1 MAREAALAVGFG
13 AAAGLLFLSLLSGSP
28 LAMVLV
34 NLTQLPLFLAGLM
47 LGPHAA
53 AIAGAAGALG
63 TLTATSINGALFF
76 ALGYAAPVVLVS
88 WQALRWRA
96 DATGTVW
103 WYPPGRLVAWLVGV
117 ALASIGVGA
126 VLTLGHEGGYEGA
139 VRAVLDEQL
148 AAFMGAGDR
157 NAQMATAMAAIFP
170 GIGAATWMFL
180 TAANGAL
187 AQRLLVWWRKN
198 LRPTPDMVEIE
209 LPRWIGLAFIVALAV
224 ALLLTGTPAYL
235 GRNALPIFALA
246 FFVAGLAVVHAAA
259 RRFSAPGPIL
269 GLIYVL
275 ILLERVENLGQMG
288 QVVKVRPGFARNY
301 LLPQK
306 KALRATKENLAYFEK
321 QRTQL
326 EAQNLKRK
334 GEAEEVAKKLD
345 GLSVVLVRQAGESG
359 QLYGSVS
366 ARDVADAI
374 TAAGFTVEKRQ
385 VILDKQLKT
394 LGLHKL
400 RVSLHPE
407 VSVAVTVNIAQ
418 SEEEAEMQAK
428 GIDPT
433 RLAEQRE
440 AEAAAPAAG
449 GEAA

>member
-1 MAREAALAVGFG
+1 
-13 AAAGLLFLSLLSGSP
+13 
-28 LAMVLV
+28 
-34 NLTQLPLFLAGLM
+34 
-47 LGPHAA
+47 
-53 AIAGAAGALG
+53 
-63 TLTATSINGALFF
+63 
-76 ALGYAAPVVLVS
+76 
-88 WQALRWRA
+88 
-96 DATGTVW
+96 
-103 WYPPGRLVAWLVGV
+103 
-117 ALASIGVGA
+117 
-126 VLTLGHEGGYEGA
+126 
-139 VRAVLDEQL
+139 
-148 AAFMGAGDR
+148 
-157 NAQMATAMAAIFP
+157 
-170 GIGAATWMFL
+170 
-180 TAANGAL
+180 
-187 AQRLLVWWRKN
+187 
-198 LRPTPDMVEIE
+198 MVE
-209 LPRWIGLAFIVALAV
+209 
-224 ALLLTGTPAYL
+224 
-235 GRNALPIFALA
+235 
-246 FFVAGLAVVHAAA
+246 
-259 RRFSAPGPIL
+259 
-269 GLIYVL
+269 L

-394 LGLHKL
+394 RGLHKL
-400 RVSLHPE
+400 RVGLHPE

-418 SEEEAEMQAK
+418 SEDEAEMQAK